1 MSPISP
7 PCVLSPYLFLHYHY
21 HMNQVNSQSEEVKE
35 PVTGQKSDVYRIH
48 TKDNREIVLVGTA
61 HISQISKDLVHE
73 TIENEAPDTVCVELD
88 EGRLK
93 SIQDPN
99 RWKNTDLRDVIKKK
113 QLATL
118 IANLVLGSYQKR
130 MGAQTGVKPGSE
142 LKEAVDVAN
151 EKNIPI
157 VLADR
162 DIKITLKRTWA
173 CTPWYRKFSLL
184 GGLFASIFDKT
195 EISEEELQKIKEK
208 DALNSMMQEF
218 GKTFPEVKQVL
229 IDERDQFLASKIKN
243 AQGDKVVAVIG
254 AGHLRGIASIIEEDK
269 ELPSE
274 ESISVIPKGTAI
286 WKIIGWSITLAII
299 ASIVLVGYF
308 AGIEKAGQLSLQW
321 AMLTGGGA
329 MLGAIIAGGHPL
341 TILVALVMAPFTGL
355 TPLIGVGFFTALTQV
370 YVRPPRVSE
379 METLTD
385 DIWQVKRWWKNR
397 VTRVILC
404 FLCPGIP
411 AIIGKILAIFKI
423 YQAF

>member
-1 MSPISP
+1 
-7 PCVLSPYLFLHYHY
+7 
-21 HMNQVNSQSEEVKE
+21 MNECYSQSEEIKE
-35 PVTGQKSDVYRIH
+35 PVTGKSDVYRIH
-48 TKDNREIVLVGTA
+48 TKDNREIILVGTA
-61 HISQISKDLVHE
+61 HISQVSKDLVHE
-73 TIENEAPDTVCVELD
+73 TIENESPDTVCVELD

-162 DIKITLKRTWA
+162 DIKITLRRTWA

-218 GKTFPEVKQVL
+218 GNTFPEVKQVL

-243 AQGDKVVAVIG
+243 AQGNKVVAVIG
-254 AGHLRGIASIIEEDK
+254 AGHMRGIASIIEEDK

-274 ESISVIPKGTAI
+274 ESISVIPKGTVI
-286 WKIIGWSITLAII
+286 WKILGWSITLAII

-321 AMLTGGGA
+321 VMFTGGGA

-385 DIWQVKRWWKNR
+385 DIWQVRRWWKNR

-411 AIIGKILAIFKI
+411 AIIGKILAILKI

>member
-1 MSPISP
+1 M
-7 PCVLSPYLFLHYHY
+7 LSFRA
-21 HMNQVNSQSEEVKE
+21 MNE
-35 PVTGQKSDVYRIH
+35 KSDIYRIK
-48 TKDNREIVLVGTA
+48 KDDREIVIIGTA
-61 HISQISKDLVHE
+61 HISQVSKDLVRA
-73 TIENEAPDTVCVELD
+73 TIEAEAPDTVCVELD

-93 SIQDPN
+93 SIKEPD
-99 RWKNTDLRDVIKKK
+99 RWKKTDLKQVIKNK
-113 QLATL
+113 QLGTL

-142 LKEAVDVAN
+142 LKEAVDCA
-151 EKNIPI
+151 EGRGAEL

-162 DIKITLKRTWA
+162 DIKITLRRTWA
-173 CTPWYRKFSLL
+173 CTPWYRKLSLL

-195 EISEEELQKIKEK
+195 EVSEEDLAKIKEQ
-208 DALNSMMQEF
+208 DALSAMMQDF
-218 GKTFPEVKQVL
+218 GKSFPEVKQVL

-243 AQGDKVVAVIG
+243 APGKKIVAVVG
-254 AGHLRGIASIIEEDK
+254 AGHMNGIAKIIEEDR

-274 ESISVIPKGTAI
+274 ESISVIPKSAPI
-286 WKIIGWSITLAII
+286 WKIIGWAIPVAII
-299 ASIVLVGYF
+299 ASIIAVGVH
-308 AGIEKAGQLSLQW
+308 AGFEKAGELSLQW

-329 MLGAIIAGGHPL
+329 MLGTVIAGGHPV
-341 TILVALVMAPFTGL
+341 TILVALVAAPFTGL

-370 YVRPPRVSE
+370 YMRPPRVSE
-379 METLTD
+379 METLAD

>member
-1 MSPISP
+1 MYPNSAFFAKWPHH
-7 PCVLSPYLFLHYHY
+7 FLHYLY
-21 HMNQVNSQSEEVKE
+21 HMNEVNSQSVDNNESLSGK
-35 PVTGQKSDVYRIH
+35 KSDVYRIH
-48 TKDNREIVLVGTA
+48 TKDNREIILVGTA
-61 HISQISKDLVHE
+61 HISQASKELVHE
-73 TIENEAPDTVCVELD
+73 TIENESPDTVCVELD

-93 SIQDPN
+93 SIQDPD
-99 RWKNTDLRDVIKKK
+99 RWKNTDLKDVIKKK

-142 LKEAVDVAN
+142 LKEAVDIAN

-173 CTPWYRKFSLL
+173 CTPWYRKFNLL

-218 GKTFPEVKQVL
+218 GKSYPEVKQVL

-243 AQGDKVVAVIG
+243 AQGDKVVAVVG
-254 AGHLRGIASIIEEDK
+254 AGHMRGIASIIEEDK

-286 WKIIGWSITLAII
+286 WKILGWSITLAII

-321 AMLTGGGA
+321 VMFTGGGA

-370 YVRPPRVSE
+370 YMRPPRVQE

-385 DIWQVKRWWKNR
+385 DIWHVKRWWKNR

>member
-1 MSPISP
+1 MSENADI
-7 PCVLSPYLFLHYHY
+7 
-21 HMNQVNSQSEEVKE
+21 
-35 PVTGQKSDVYRIH
+35 YRIN
-48 TKDNREIVLVGTA
+48 TADGREIILIGTA
-61 HISQISKDLVHE
+61 HISQTSKELVRE
-73 TIENEAPDTVCVELD
+73 TIENESPDTVCVELD
-88 EGRLK
+88 EGRYKSLK
-93 SIQDPN
+93 EPD
-99 RWKNTDLRDVIKKK
+99 RWKKTDLKDIIKKK

-142 LKEAVDVAN
+142 LKEAA
-151 EKNIPI
+151 EAAESKGCKL

-173 CTPWYRKFSLL
+173 STPWYRKLSLL

-195 EISEEELQKIKEK
+195 EISEEELQKIKEQ
-208 DALNSMMQEF
+208 DALSSMMQEF

-229 IDERDQFLASKIKN
+229 IDERDQFLASKIKS
-243 AQGDKVVAVIG
+243 AEGKKIVAVVG
-254 AGHLRGIASIIEEDK
+254 AGHMRGIANIIETNK

-274 ESISVIPKGTAI
+274 ESISVIPKGAAI
-286 WKIIGWSITLAII
+286 WKIIGWAIPVAII
-299 ASIVLVGYF
+299 ASIAFVGYE

-329 MLGAIIAGGHPL
+329 MLGTIIAGGHPL

-370 YVRPPRVSE
+370 YMRPPRVQE

>member
-1 MSPISP
+1 MSENADI
-7 PCVLSPYLFLHYHY
+7 
-21 HMNQVNSQSEEVKE
+21 
-35 PVTGQKSDVYRIH
+35 YRIK
-48 TKDNREIVLVGTA
+48 TQDNREIILIGTA
-61 HISQISKDLVHE
+61 HISKASQELVRE
-73 TIENEAPDTVCVELD
+73 TIEAENPDTVCVELD

-93 SIQDPN
+93 SIQDPE
-99 RWKNTDLRDVIKKK
+99 RWKKTDLKEVIKKK

-142 LKEAVDVAN
+142 LKEAVDVAE
-151 EKNIPI
+151 EKNIPM

-173 CTPWYRKFSLL
+173 CTPWYRKLSLL
-184 GGLFASIFDKT
+184 GGLFGSIFDKT
-195 EISEEELQKIKEK
+195 EVSEEELAKIKEQ
-208 DALNSMMQEF
+208 DALNGMMQEF

-229 IDERDQFLASKIKN
+229 IDERDQFLASRIRN
-243 AQGDKVVAVIG
+243 ASGNKVVAVVG
-254 AGHLRGIASIIEEDK
+254 AGHVKGIAGIISENR

-274 ESISVIPKGTAI
+274 ESISVIPKSAPI
-286 WKIIGWSITLAII
+286 WKIIGWAIPIAII
-299 ASIVLVGYF
+299 ASIIAVGIQ
-308 AGIEKAGQLSLQW
+308 AGAEKAGELSLQW

-329 MLGAIIAGGHPL
+329 MLGTVIAGGHPL
-341 TILVALVMAPFTGL
+341 TILVALVTAPFTGL

-370 YVRPPRVSE
+370 YMRPPRVQE
-379 METLTD
+379 METLSD

-411 AIIGKILAIFKI
+411 AIIGKILAIFQI

>member
-1 MSPISP
+1 MSENADI
-7 PCVLSPYLFLHYHY
+7 
-21 HMNQVNSQSEEVKE
+21 
-35 PVTGQKSDVYRIH
+35 YRIK
-48 TKDNREIVLVGTA
+48 TPDNREIILIGTA
-61 HISQISKDLVHE
+61 HISKVSKELVRE
-73 TIENEAPDTVCVELD
+73 TIENEKPDTICVELD
-88 EGRLK
+88 EGRAK
-93 SIQDPN
+93 SIQDPD

-151 EKNIPI
+151 SKNIPL

-162 DIKITLKRTWA
+162 DIKITLRRTWA

-243 AQGDKVVAVIG
+243 APGNKIVAVIG

-269 ELPSE
+269 
-274 ESISVIPKGTAI
+274 
-286 WKIIGWSITLAII
+286 
-299 ASIVLVGYF
+299 
-308 AGIEKAGQLSLQW
+308 
-321 AMLTGGGA
+321 
-329 MLGAIIAGGHPL
+329 
-341 TILVALVMAPFTGL
+341 
-355 TPLIGVGFFTALTQV
+355 
-370 YVRPPRVSE
+370 
-379 METLTD
+379 D
-385 DIWQVKRWWKNR
+385 
-397 VTRVILC
+397 C
-404 FLCPGIP
+404 
-411 AIIGKILAIFKI
+411 
-423 YQAF
+423 

>member
-1 MSPISP
+1 
-7 PCVLSPYLFLHYHY
+7 
-21 HMNQVNSQSEEVKE
+21 MNENA
-35 PVTGQKSDVYRIH
+35 DIYRIR
-48 TKDNREIVLVGTA
+48 KDDREIILIGTA
-61 HISQISKDLVHE
+61 HISQASKELVRE
-73 TIENEAPDTVCVELD
+73 TIEAETPDTVCVELD
-88 EGRLK
+88 EGRLN
-93 SIQDPN
+93 SIKDPD
-99 RWKNTDLRDVIKKK
+99 RWKKMDLKQVIKKK

-142 LKEAVDVAN
+142 LKEAVEVAERQN
-151 EKNIPI
+151 SNL

-173 CTPWYRKFSLL
+173 CTPWYRKLNLL
-184 GGLFASIFDKT
+184 AGLFASIFDKT
-195 EISEEELQKIKEK
+195 EVSEEELAKIKEQ
-208 DALNSMMQEF
+208 DALSSMMQDF
-218 GKTFPEVKQVL
+218 GKSFPEVKQVL

-243 AQGDKVVAVIG
+243 APGKKIIGVVG
-254 AGHLRGIASIIEEDK
+254 AGHMRGIAQIIEQDK

-274 ESISVIPKGTAI
+274 ESISVIPKSAPI
-286 WKIIGWSITLAII
+286 WKIIGWAIPVAIVASII
-299 ASIVLVGYF
+299 AVGIHTG
-308 AGIEKAGQLSLQW
+308 AEKAGELSLQW

-329 MLGAIIAGGHPL
+329 MLGTIIAGGHPL
-341 TILVALVMAPFTGL
+341 TVLVALVAAPFTGL

-370 YVRPPRVSE
+370 YMRPPRVSE

-385 DIWQVKRWWKNR
+385 DIWQVRRWWKNR

-423 YQAF
+423 YQAM

>member
-1 MSPISP
+1 
-7 PCVLSPYLFLHYHY
+7 
-21 HMNQVNSQSEEVKE
+21 MNESYSQSEEIKE
-35 PVTGQKSDVYRIH
+35 PVTGKSDVYRIH
-48 TKDNREIVLVGTA
+48 TKDNREIILVGTA
-61 HISQISKDLVHE
+61 HISQVSKDLVHE
-73 TIENEAPDTVCVELD
+73 TIENESPDTVCVELD

-151 EKNIPI
+151 KKNIPI

-218 GKTFPEVKQVL
+218 GNTFPEVKQVL

-254 AGHLRGIASIIEEDK
+254 AGHMRGIASIIEEDK

-274 ESISVIPKGTAI
+274 ESISVIPKGTVI
-286 WKIIGWSITLAII
+286 WKILGWSITLAII
-299 ASIVLVGYF
+299 ASIALVGYF

-321 AMLTGGGA
+321 VMFTGGGA

-355 TPLIGVGFFTALTQV
+355 TPLIGVGFFTALTHV

-411 AIIGKILAIFKI
+411 AIIGKILAILKI

>member
-1 MSPISP
+1 
-7 PCVLSPYLFLHYHY
+7 
-21 HMNQVNSQSEEVKE
+21 MNESYSQSEEIKE
-35 PVTGQKSDVYRIH
+35 PVTGKSDVYRIH
-48 TKDNREIVLVGTA
+48 TKDNREIILVGTA
-61 HISQISKDLVHE
+61 HISQVSKDLVHE
-73 TIENEAPDTVCVELD
+73 TIENESPDTVCVELD

-151 EKNIPI
+151 KKNIPI

-173 CTPWYRKFSLL
+173 CTPWYRKLSLL

-218 GKTFPEVKQVL
+218 GNTFPEVKQVL

-254 AGHLRGIASIIEEDK
+254 AGHMRGIASIIEEDK

-274 ESISVIPKGTAI
+274 ESISVIPKGTVI
-286 WKIIGWSITLAII
+286 WKILGWSITLAII

-321 AMLTGGGA
+321 VMFTGGGA

-411 AIIGKILAIFKI
+411 AIIGKILAILKI

>member
-1 MSPISP
+1 MSENADI
-7 PCVLSPYLFLHYHY
+7 
-21 HMNQVNSQSEEVKE
+21 
-35 PVTGQKSDVYRIH
+35 YRIK
-48 TKDNREIVLVGTA
+48 TSDDREIVLIGTA
-61 HISQISKDLVHE
+61 HISKVSKELVRE
-73 TIENEAPDTVCVELD
+73 TIENEKPDTICVELD
-88 EGRLK
+88 EGRAK
-93 SIQDPN
+93 SIQDPE
-99 RWKNTDLRDVIKKK
+99 RWKKTDLKEVIKKK

-130 MGAQTGVKPGSE
+130 MGEQTGVKPGSE
-142 LKEAVDVAN
+142 LKEAVDLAG
-151 EKNIPI
+151 EKEIPV

-162 DIKITLKRTWA
+162 DIKITLRRTWA

-195 EISEEELQKIKEK
+195 EISEEELAKIKEQ

-218 GKTFPEVKQVL
+218 GKSFPEVKQVL

-243 AQGDKVVAVIG
+243 APGQKVIAVVG
-254 AGHLRGIASIIEEDK
+254 AGHMKGIAGIIEGDK

-274 ESISVIPKGTAI
+274 ESISVIPKGAPI
-286 WKIIGWSITLAII
+286 WKIIGWAIPLAIV
-299 ASIVLVGYF
+299 ASIIFVGYK
-308 AGIEKAGQLSLQW
+308 AGVEKAGELSLQW

-329 MLGAIIAGGHPL
+329 MLGTIIAGGHPL
-341 TILVALVMAPFTGL
+341 TILVALVAAPFTGL

-370 YVRPPRVSE
+370 YMRPPRVSE
-379 METLTD
+379 METLSD

-411 AIIGKILAIFKI
+411 AIIGKILAIFQI

>member
-1 MSPISP
+1 MSENADI
-7 PCVLSPYLFLHYHY
+7 
-21 HMNQVNSQSEEVKE
+21 
-35 PVTGQKSDVYRIH
+35 YRIS
-48 TKDNREIVLVGTA
+48 TSDNREIVLVGTA
-61 HISQISKDLVHE
+61 HISKVSKDLVKE
-73 TIENEAPDTVCVELD
+73 TIEAENPDTVCVELD
-88 EGRLK
+88 EGRMKSLK
-93 SIQDPN
+93 EPD
-99 RWKNTDLRDVIKKK
+99 RWKNTDLKAVIKNK

-142 LKEAVDVAN
+142 LKEAVDVA
-151 EKNIPI
+151 EGKNVPI

-173 CTPWYRKFSLL
+173 CTPWYRKISLL
-184 GGLFASIFDKT
+184 GGLFGSIFDKT
-195 EISEEELQKIKEK
+195 EISEEDLAKIKEQ
-208 DALNSMMQEF
+208 DALSSIMQEF

-243 AQGDKVVAVIG
+243 APGKKVVAVVG
-254 AGHLRGIASIIEEDK
+254 AGHMRGIASIIEENK

-274 ESISVIPKGTAI
+274 ESISVIPKGAPI
-286 WKIIGWSITLAII
+286 WKIIGWAIPIAIVASII
-299 ASIVLVGYF
+299 AIGCQ

-329 MLGAIIAGGHPL
+329 MLGTIIAGGHPL
-341 TILVALVMAPFTGL
+341 TVLVALVAAPFTGL
-355 TPLIGVGFFTALTQV
+355 TPLIGVGFLTALTQV
-370 YVRPPRVSE
+370 YMRPPRVQE
-379 METLTD
+379 METLSD

-411 AIIGKILAIFKI
+411 AIIGKILAIFNI

>member
-1 MSPISP
+1 MSENADI
-7 PCVLSPYLFLHYHY
+7 
-21 HMNQVNSQSEEVKE
+21 
-35 PVTGQKSDVYRIH
+35 YRIK
-48 TKDNREIVLVGTA
+48 TADDREIILIGTA
-61 HISQISKDLVHE
+61 HISQASKELVRE
-73 TIENEAPDTVCVELD
+73 TIENEHPDTVCIELD
-88 EGRLK
+88 EGRLQ
-93 SIQDPN
+93 SIRDPE
-99 RWKNTDLRDVIKKK
+99 RWKKTDLKEVIKKK

-130 MGAQTGVKPGSE
+130 MGDQTGVKPGSE
-142 LKEAVDVAN
+142 LKEAADIASS
-151 EKNIPI
+151 KDIPI

-195 EISEEELQKIKEK
+195 EISEEDLAKIKEQ

-218 GKTFPEVKQVL
+218 GKTYPEVKQVL
-229 IDERDQFLASKIKN
+229 IDERDQFLAGRIKN
-243 AQGDKVVAVIG
+243 AEGKKIVAVVG
-254 AGHLRGIASIIEEDK
+254 AGHVKGIASIISENK

-274 ESISVIPKGTAI
+274 ESITKIPKGSCI
-286 WKIIGWSITLAII
+286 WKIIGWAIPAAII
-299 ASIVLVGYF
+299 ASIAFVGYE
-308 AGIEKAGQLSLQW
+308 AGVEKAGQLSLQW

-341 TILVALVMAPFTGL
+341 TVLVALVAAPFTGL

-370 YVRPPRVSE
+370 YMRPPRVSE
-379 METLTD
+379 METLAD
-385 DIWQVKRWWKNR
+385 DIWQVKHWWKNR
-397 VTRVILC
+397 VTRVMLC

-411 AIIGKILAIFKI
+411 AIVGKILAIFQI

>member
-1 MSPISP
+1 MSENADI
-7 PCVLSPYLFLHYHY
+7 
-21 HMNQVNSQSEEVKE
+21 
-35 PVTGQKSDVYRIH
+35 YRIK
-48 TKDNREIVLVGTA
+48 TSDDREIVLIGTA
-61 HISQISKDLVHE
+61 HISKVSKELVRE
-73 TIENEAPDTVCVELD
+73 TIENEKPDTICVELD
-88 EGRLK
+88 EGRAK
-93 SIQDPN
+93 SIQDPE
-99 RWKNTDLRDVIKKK
+99 RWKKTDLKEVIKKK

-130 MGAQTGVKPGSE
+130 MGEQTGVKPGSE
-142 LKEAVDVAN
+142 LKEAVDLAS
-151 EKNIPI
+151 EKEIPV

-162 DIKITLKRTWA
+162 DIKITLRRTWA

-184 GGLFASIFDKT
+184 GGLFGSIFDKT
-195 EISEEELQKIKEK
+195 EISEEELAKIKEQ

-218 GKTFPEVKQVL
+218 GKSFPEVKQVL

-243 AQGDKVVAVIG
+243 APGQKVVAVVG
-254 AGHLRGIASIIEEDK
+254 AGHMKGIAGIIEGDK

-274 ESISVIPKGTAI
+274 ESISVIPKGAPI
-286 WKIIGWSITLAII
+286 WKIIGWAIPLAIVT
-299 ASIVLVGYF
+299 SIIFVGYK
-308 AGIEKAGQLSLQW
+308 AGVEKAGELSLQW

-329 MLGAIIAGGHPL
+329 MLGTIIAGGHPL
-341 TILVALVMAPFTGL
+341 TILVALVAAPFTGL

-370 YVRPPRVSE
+370 YMRPPRVSE
-379 METLTD
+379 METLSD

-411 AIIGKILAIFKI
+411 AIIGKILAIFQI

>member
-1 MSPISP
+1 
-7 PCVLSPYLFLHYHY
+7 
-21 HMNQVNSQSEEVKE
+21 MNENA
-35 PVTGQKSDVYRIH
+35 DIYRIR
-48 TKDNREIVLVGTA
+48 KDDREIILIGTA
-61 HISQISKDLVHE
+61 HISQASKELVRE
-73 TIENEAPDTVCVELD
+73 TIEAETPDTVCVELD
-88 EGRLK
+88 EGRLN
-93 SIQDPN
+93 SIKDPD
-99 RWKNTDLRDVIKKK
+99 RWKKMDLKQVIKKK

-142 LKEAVDVAN
+142 LKEAVEVAERQN
-151 EKNIPI
+151 SNL

-173 CTPWYRKFSLL
+173 CTPWYRKLNLL
-184 GGLFASIFDKT
+184 AGLFASIFDKT
-195 EISEEELQKIKEK
+195 EVSEEELAKIKEQ
-208 DALNSMMQEF
+208 DALSSMMQDF
-218 GKTFPEVKQVL
+218 GKSFTEVKQVL

-243 AQGDKVVAVIG
+243 APGKKIIAVVG
-254 AGHLRGIASIIEEDK
+254 AGHMRGIAQIIEQDK

-274 ESISVIPKGTAI
+274 ESISVIPKSAPI
-286 WKIIGWSITLAII
+286 WKIIGWAIPVAIVASII
-299 ASIVLVGYF
+299 AVGIHTG
-308 AGIEKAGQLSLQW
+308 AEKAGELSLQW

-329 MLGAIIAGGHPL
+329 MLGTIIAGGHPL
-341 TILVALVMAPFTGL
+341 TVLVALVAAPFTGL

-370 YVRPPRVSE
+370 YMRPPRVSE

-385 DIWQVKRWWKNR
+385 DIWQVRRWWKNR

-423 YQAF
+423 YQAM

>member
-1 MSPISP
+1 M
-7 PCVLSPYLFLHYHY
+7 LSFKA
-21 HMNQVNSQSEEVKE
+21 MNE
-35 PVTGQKSDVYRIH
+35 KSDIYRIK
-48 TKDNREIVLVGTA
+48 KDDREFVLIGTA
-61 HISQISKDLVHE
+61 HISQVSKDLVRA
-73 TIENEAPDTVCVELD
+73 TIEAEAPDTVCVELD

-93 SIQDPN
+93 SIKEPDL
-99 RWKNTDLRDVIKKK
+99 WKKTDLKQVIKNK
-113 QLATL
+113 QLGTL

-142 LKEAVDVAN
+142 LKEAVDCA
-151 EKNIPI
+151 EGRGTEL

-162 DIKITLKRTWA
+162 DIKITLRRTWA
-173 CTPWYRKFSLL
+173 CTPWYRKLSLL

-195 EISEEELQKIKEK
+195 EVSEEDLAKIKEQ
-208 DALNSMMQEF
+208 DALSAMMQDF
-218 GKTFPEVKQVL
+218 GKSFPEVKQVL

-243 AQGDKVVAVIG
+243 APGKKIVAVVG
-254 AGHLRGIASIIEEDK
+254 AGHMNGIAKIIEEDR

-274 ESISVIPKGTAI
+274 ESISVIPKSAPI
-286 WKIIGWSITLAII
+286 WKIIGWAIPVAII
-299 ASIVLVGYF
+299 ASIIAVGVH
-308 AGIEKAGQLSLQW
+308 AGFEKAGELSLQW

-329 MLGAIIAGGHPL
+329 MLGTVIAGGHPV
-341 TILVALVMAPFTGL
+341 TILVALVAAPFTGL

-370 YVRPPRVSE
+370 YMRPPRVSE
-379 METLTD
+379 METLAD
-385 DIWQVKRWWKNR
+385 DIWQVRRWWKNR